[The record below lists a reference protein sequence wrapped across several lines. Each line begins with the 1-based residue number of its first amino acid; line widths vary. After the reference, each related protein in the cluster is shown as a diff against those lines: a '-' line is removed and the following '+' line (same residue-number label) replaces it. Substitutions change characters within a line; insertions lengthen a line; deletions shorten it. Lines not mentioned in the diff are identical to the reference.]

1 MTRRRSLVVT
11 VVTAV
16 ALAAAGCGAPPPGQV
31 RHVEPSEVP
40 YALLSPAPTDEPDQ
54 AELSTMLAAT
64 TPVYFVVEEDRLEA
78 LDEPVQPG
86 PVAEVA
92 EQALELLANGPTDA
106 ERESG
111 YASALGRGADLT
123 LEDVRG
129 GTATVEVDLTGDP
142 AADQLPLVV
151 GQIVLTLAS
160 IEGVDRVLLVQDGDP
175 VEMALP
181 GGARTNEPVGA
192 GDYQGLLVG
201 APTTTP

>member
-1 MTRRRSLVVT
+1 MTHRRSLVVT
-11 VVTAV
+11 AVV
-16 ALAAAGCGAPPPGQV
+16 LAAAGCGAPPPGQI
-31 RHVEPSEVP
+31 RHVEPSQVP
-40 YALLSPAPTDEPDQ
+40 YALLSPAQTEEPDQ

-64 TPVYFVVEEDRLEA
+64 TPVYFVVQENRLEA
-78 LDEPVQPG
+78 VDEPVQPG
-86 PVAEVA
+86 SVAEVA
-92 EQALELLANGPTDA
+92 EQALELLADGPTEA

-111 YASALGRGADLT
+111 YASALGRRADLT
-123 LEDVRG
+123 LDDVRG

-160 IEGVDRVLLVQDGDP
+160 IDGVDRVLLVQDGDP

-192 GDYQGLLVG
+192 DDYRGLLVG
-201 APTTTP
+201 APATTP